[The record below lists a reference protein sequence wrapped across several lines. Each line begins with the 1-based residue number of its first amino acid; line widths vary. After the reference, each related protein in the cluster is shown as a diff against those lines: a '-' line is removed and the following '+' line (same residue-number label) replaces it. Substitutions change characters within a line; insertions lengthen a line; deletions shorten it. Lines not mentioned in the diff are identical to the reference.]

1 VWGEV
6 GIAHRSAWNCLATLI
21 AVFWGLVMK
30 WHWILIVAL
39 VTTLVPGCG
48 NESSGVDVVSD
59 DVEEELDAP
68 LVGDSSVDADSP
80 LPAEADGFRPPFPSN
95 TLFFSPPEV
104 EKAVVL
110 PGSVVVDELHHANVR
125 VIGFSQIGDNAP
137 RALLSVGGHLQSVKA
152 GDSVGGVTVVALDA
166 PDVTL
171 QQRTE
176 RWTVTLF
183 KQPVVN
189 QDVSSSP
196 QKRSVGRQS
205 SRSPAVRRSSDS
217 DFGISSDELV
227 ELTDLRGV
235 GRGRSLTGS
244 TTSNLPPVPAS
255 LPEELLAPIAEL
267 PDEFELPEPPELPV
281 GELSVEPRLPGID
294 EVPRLPSL

>member
-1 VWGEV
+1 
-6 GIAHRSAWNCLATLI
+6 
-21 AVFWGLVMK
+21 M
-30 WHWILIVAL
+30 VAL

-68 LVGDSSVDADSP
+68 LDGDSSADADSS
-80 LPAEADGFRPPFPSN
+80 LLVEADGFRPPFPSN

-104 EKAVVL
+104 EKAVAL

-125 VIGFSQIGDNAP
+125 VIGFSQIGDSAP

-152 GDSVGGVTVVALDA
+152 GDSVGDVTVVALDA

-205 SRSPAVRRSSDS
+205 SRSPAVRRSSD
-217 DFGISSDELV
+217 FGTSSDELV
-227 ELTDLRGV
+227 GLTDLRGV

-267 PDEFELPEPPELPV
+267 PDELELPEPPELPV